1 MVAGSIGPFPFMAKI
16 NRLPGIAVIDNS
28 SNRKQISMFIDD
40 STLSEI
46 LNIAKYISNHP
57 IGNRN
62 LTLKRFQI
70 AVVKKEWIQM

>member
-1 MVAGSIGPFPFMAKI
+1 MPQGSRIGPFPFIAKI
-16 NRLPGIAVIDNS
+16 NHLPGIAMIYVF

-46 LNIAKYISNHP
+46 LNITKHISNQP
-57 IGNRN
+57 IGDRN

-70 AVVKKEWIQM
+70 ADIGKKEWI